1 VSKRRRLFQSD
12 TFWGTLAVV
21 LVLLQFWWLP
31 GAASSSSDSHS
42 TTIEGCLG
50 VFGIMQELFPNVRRD
65 AANVVPAQPATMLL
79 IGPQRYPSE
88 AEQQRLLE
96 FVMNG
101 GQLIFAPRWHDPAFE
116 SPLLGIYCEPRVGY
130 GLQNEFINA
139 TAAAPA
145 APPGAGTS
153 PTGDSTTGTN
163 AAPGGSPGT
172 PAAPP
177 APPARVN
184 VDPKSAPGAEV
195 IAQGELT
202 DQPVMFHATAEL
214 DLIRNSFESEALLR
228 TSDGSVEMA
237 SHWLGYGRVVV
248 CSSPDLFSNRSML
261 KPELRRLAVRVVEHC
276 RLAAVQYGRT
286 ADPIVFNEYFNA
298 SSAFQQTG
306 ILFSP
311 LLRNG
316 SLQLL
321 LVAVLGIWLAF
332 QRFGPAEDVTTVQRR
347 SLSESAQA
355 VGNLQYRVRDGG
367 TVVARYL
374 DFISSQM
381 RRRFGGAV
389 RLDDPRSIASRT
401 GLHQTEVATE
411 LDAARRLASE
421 PGVSP
426 VRAAQTLR
434 WLARLNERLAG
445 HVTRSSQR

>member
-1 VSKRRRLFQSD
+1 VFQSD
-12 TFWGTLAVV
+12 AFWGTLAVV

-31 GAASSSSDSHS
+31 GSARSSSDSHS
-42 TTIEGCLG
+42 TAIEGRLG
-50 VFGIMQELFPNVRRD
+50 VFGIMHELFPNVRRD
-65 AANVVPAQPATMLL
+65 AENVAPALPATMLL
-79 IGPQRYPSE
+79 IGPQRYPSD
-88 AEQQRLLE
+88 AEQERLLE

-101 GQLIFAPRWHDPAFE
+101 GQLIFAPRWHDPEFE
-116 SPLLGIYCEPRVGY
+116 APLLGIYCEPRLGS
-130 GLQNEFINA
+130 GLLNEFVNVA
-139 TAAAPA
+139 SAVPA
-145 APPGAGTS
+145 APPGTGTA
-153 PTGDSTTGTN
+153 PTGDPTTGTN
-163 AAPGGSPGT
+163 ATPSGSPGT

-177 APPARVN
+177 APPARVI
-184 VDPKSAPGAEV
+184 VDPKEAPGAEV
-195 IAQGELT
+195 IAQGQLT
-202 DQPVMFHATAEL
+202 DQPVMFRATAEL
-214 DLIRNSFESEALLR
+214 DPMRNSFESETLLR

-276 RLAAVQYGRT
+276 RLAALQSGRP

-298 SSAFQQTG
+298 SNAFQQAG

-311 LLRNG
+311 MLRNG

-332 QRFGPAEDVTTVQRR
+332 QRFGPAEEVTTVQRR
-347 SLSESAQA
+347 SLSESAEA

-401 GLHQTEVATE
+401 GLNQTEVATE
-411 LDAARRLASE
+411 LEAARRLASE

-426 VRAAQTLR
+426 GRAAQTLR
-434 WLARLNERLAG
+434 WLARVNERLAG
-445 HVTRSSQR
+445 HVTRTPRR